1 LAKRIVLFLRKANL
15 NGKTN
20 MKNISLLLLK
30 VGNANSGNWES
41 PGNPRYAHNSRKP
54 SKESVVI
61 SVDTDSWRGK
71 TAEIIIK
78 RELNRL
84 QKNTPNVI
92 EILNNS
98 PVKISITTDI
108 DIKKSSGIYE
118 DGLIRMH
125 PKGSNFPGKY
135 FIGNF
140 NVDSS
145 VEGVFRHELGHHI
158 DHVTNIAD
166 GKFTAAIFEGMKK
179 QNLDPSKTKER
190 RKYISDIIS
199 SYGSIN
205 MGEAFAE
212 AFTAYTHSKY
222 NEKGRPRLPISVE
235 KVFDELLKVKEKS
248 LAEYL
253 IEVKGGSGSGNRGH
267 RGRPGQ
273 IGGSGVGGNTL
284 HASKNPLRDISIS
297 TIKKQI
303 DGISKTYHAKKVRKT
318 FDDDLFAVDHSLPKS
333 KLIKEVE
340 SKLNKDLKNVDV
352 CIRMK
357 TWCLEK
363 LLFDKTGR
371 IKSQFEVKN
380 SSGIYD
386 KDIRSRMERQVLNN
400 KRFNMKKSPDT
411 ATIYGYL
418 SKKAGD
424 AFDAFVSS
432 YGENTIVL
440 KKDVRERTTFTS
452 CDSLQNCWTDDSIPS
467 PINNPS
473 IYSVSHL
480 KLLEGKSAV
489 GAMERI
495 FKVHGRQIEYYEAQ
509 IHGRVKISDI
519 DKIYLT
525 KDKFDKDDI
534 KKISKRL
541 DKLKI
546 PYEWMKNEEL
556 VGGGRITYQ

>member
-1 LAKRIVLFLRKANL
+1 
-15 NGKTN
+15 

-253 IEVKGGSGSGNRGH
+253 IEVKGGSGSGNFGH
-267 RGRPGQ
+267 AGRPGQ
-273 IGGSGVGGNTL
+273 IGGSGGGGGTLRESRNPFSEAIETLRKPESHPNIKLWSEARKDMHDFAKSKDGQKREEAILTVGKKNMRIKGKKHEVTL
-284 HASKNPLRDISIS
+284 PTSLLQKIDYLIHNHDNGSAPSPQDIALFMSCDKMNRMEVATANGVIFS
-297 TIKKQI
+297 LTKKTM
-303 DGISKTYHAKKVRKT
+303 SRSSPKERFKTKVKILKSWIEEQDKMIPIFQKKVDKGMDGT
-318 FDDDLFAVDHSLPKS
+318 KAFIKLSEEVNVIMAEKLGYKYEKKAYTEMKS
-333 KLIKEVE
+333 KS
-340 SKLNKDLKNVDV
+340 SK
-352 CIRMK
+352 
-357 TWCLEK
+357 
-363 LLFDKTGR
+363 
-371 IKSQFEVKN
+371 
-380 SSGIYD
+380 
-386 KDIRSRMERQVLNN
+386 
-400 KRFNMKKSPDT
+400 
-411 ATIYGYL
+411 
-418 SKKAGD
+418 
-424 AFDAFVSS
+424 
-432 YGENTIVL
+432 
-440 KKDVRERTTFTS
+440 
-452 CDSLQNCWTDDSIPS
+452 
-467 PINNPS
+467 
-473 IYSVSHL
+473 
-480 KLLEGKSAV
+480 
-489 GAMERI
+489 
-495 FKVHGRQIEYYEAQ
+495 IEYYEIGKDEEVFILDDSW
-509 IHGRVKISDI
+509 IHQNPFKEKAKS
-519 DKIYLT
+519 L
-525 KDKFDKDDI
+525 
-534 KKISKRL
+534 SKAIFEKAR
-541 DKLKI
+541 
-546 PYEWMKNEEL
+546 
-556 VGGGRITYQ
+556 R